1 MSKFPPMWK
10 INKTIFTQ
18 LLITAIQVTKF
29 AYKSEQFRQASGLD
43 RAATTTE

>member
-10 INKTIFTQ
+10 INKAIFTQ
-18 LLITAIQVTKF
+18 LLITAAQVTKF

-43 RAATTTE
+43 RATTTE